1 MPRANNGIIER
12 AARPPAENNTTV
24 ETMTMDENV
33 SELDLIEL
41 IFHLLD
47 KLRFILLFAVLGALL
62 SAAYTIFIIKPVYEA
77 TAKLYVLNAGDSAI
91 NLSDLQISSY
101 LASDYIEVFKTWEVN
116 ETVVSDLGL
125 DYSYKQM
132 QSMLTIENP
141 TGTRILYI
149 TVRSRSPQEAASIAN
164 DYATVAIKY
173 IASTMSTEEPNILSA
188 ALVPTNPSS
197 PNKTTN
203 IMMGFLLGLLFSV
216 GWFTVRFVLDDKI
229 KSVDDIRKYSNLPI
243 LAVVPTFGSDTNGKK
258 QTGKARK
265 NT

>member
-1 MPRANNGIIER
+1 MPRANSIIEK
-12 AARPPAENNTTV
+12 AARHPVENNNV
-24 ETMTMDENV
+24 IVDPMTMEDNV

-47 KLRFILLFAVLGALL
+47 KLRYILLFAVLGALL
-62 SAAYTIFIIKPVYEA
+62 AAAYTIFIIKPTYEA
-77 TAKLYVLNAGDSAI
+77 TAKLYVLNSSDSAI
-91 NLSDLQISSY
+91 NFSDLQISSY

-116 ETVVSDLGL
+116 ETVASDLGL
-125 DYSYKQM
+125 DYTYKQM
-132 QSMLTIENP
+132 QRMLTVENP

-149 TVRSRSPQEAASIAN
+149 TVRSHSPQEAATIAN

-173 IASTMSTEEPNILSA
+173 IANTMSTEEPNIMSV

-229 KSVDDIRKYSNLPI
+229 KSVDDIRKYSNLPN
-243 LAVVPTFGSDTNGKK
+243 LAVVPTFGNDTNGKK
-258 QTGKARK
+258 QIGKARK